1 MIIGVGVGVGGVG
14 GPTRHGMWHVE
25 WDLRFREY

>member
-1 MIIGVGVGVGGVG
+1 MIIGVGVGGVG